1 MSEEQKLDNILP
13 ESPGCVSEAG
23 MNKKKKVI
31 NVLKNVLSK
40 KDEIL
45 FAYLHGS
52 FLDGFLFNDIDIAIY
67 LDEKRTHHKKNPGYQ
82 EQLSF
87 QLSELTRFV
96 VDVHIM
102 NQAPVGFKHSVFKHG
117 QLLFSKDEELRSD
130 LIEETSLEYMDFF
143 ELSKQY
149 IKDMVY
155 DGH

>member
-1 MSEEQKLDNILP
+1 MHSR
-13 ESPGCVSEAG
+13 
-23 MNKKKKVI
+23 KKVF

-40 KDEIL
+40 KNEIL

-52 FLDGFLFNDIDIAIY
+52 FLDGFLFNDIDIAVY
-67 LDEKRTHHKKNPGYQ
+67 LDEKGIGRKKESGYC
-82 EQLSF
+82 EQLSL
-87 QLSELTRFV
+87 QLSELIGFI

-102 NQAPVGFKHSVFKHG
+102 NQAPVGFQHSVFKHG

-143 ELSKQY
+143 ELSMQY
-149 IKDMVY
+149 IRDIVY